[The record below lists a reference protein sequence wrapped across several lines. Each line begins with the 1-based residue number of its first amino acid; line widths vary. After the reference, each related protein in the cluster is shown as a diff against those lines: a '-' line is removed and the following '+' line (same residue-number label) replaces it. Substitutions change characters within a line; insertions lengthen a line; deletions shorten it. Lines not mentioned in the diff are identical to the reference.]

1 MILYKNARFNN
12 FLSFLSLVSQVFC
25 DITVF
30 EKGKGRRLMSQNSKS
45 NINILVVDD
54 DREIAQAIEIYLKN
68 EGYNV
73 FKAYDGLEAINV
85 AEKEDL
91 HLIIMDI
98 MMPKLD
104 GMQATMRIREEK
116 NIPIIMLS
124 AKSEDY
130 DKITG
135 LNVGA
140 DDYITKP
147 FNPLELIARVKSQIR
162 RYTNLGSLAG
172 TETRDVYKNGGLVI
186 DDSTK
191 QVTIDGEEVQL
202 TPTEYGILK
211 FLTENAGKV
220 FSIEQIYE
228 KVWDEPAYNPENT
241 VAVHIRR
248 IREKI
253 EIDPKNPRYLKVVWG
268 VGYKMEKH

>member
-1 MILYKNARFNN
+1 MPNNSNA
-12 FLSFLSLVSQVFC
+12 
-25 DITVF
+25 D
-30 EKGKGRRLMSQNSKS
+30 
-45 NINILVVDD
+45 INILVVDD

-73 FKAYDGLEAINV
+73 FKAYDGLEAVGV
-85 AEKEDL
+85 AEREDL

-98 MMPKLD
+98 MMPKMD

-147 FNPLELIARVKSQIR
+147 FSPLELIARVKSQIR
-162 RYTNLGSLAG
+162 RYTNLGSIAKDDKK
-172 TETRDVYKNGGLVI
+172 DVFQTGGLVI
-186 DDSTK
+186 DDSLR
-191 QVTIDGEEVQL
+191 QVTVDGEEVQL

-228 KVWDEPAYNPENT
+228 KVWDEPAFSPENT

-268 VGYKMEKH
+268 VGYKVEKH

>member
-1 MILYKNARFNN
+1 MA
-12 FLSFLSLVSQVFC
+12 
-25 DITVF
+25 
-30 EKGKGRRLMSQNSKS
+30 QNSNS

-85 AEKEDL
+85 AGKEDL

-104 GMQATMRIREEK
+104 GMQATMKIREEK

-162 RYTNLGSLAG
+162 RYTNLGSMIGAG
-172 TETRDVYKNGGLVI
+172 AKDVYKNGGLVI
-186 DDSTK
+186 DDITK

-211 FLTENAGKV
+211 FLTQNAGKV

-228 KVWDEPAYNPENT
+228 HVWDEPAFNPENT

-268 VGYKMEKH
+268 VGYKVEKH

>member
-1 MILYKNARFNN
+1 
-12 FLSFLSLVSQVFC
+12 
-25 DITVF
+25 
-30 EKGKGRRLMSQNSKS
+30 MSQNSNS

-85 AEKEDL
+85 ASKEDL

-162 RYTNLGSLAG
+162 RYTNLGSMAG
-172 TETRDVYKNGGLVI
+172 VETKDVYKNGGLVI
-186 DDSTK
+186 DDTTK

-211 FLTENAGKV
+211 FLTQNAGKV

-228 KVWDEPAYNPENT
+228 HVWDEPAFNPENT

-268 VGYKMEKH
+268 VGYKVEKH